1 MQVKD
6 LEHLLGF
13 RVHVLSPEPAF
24 LGSEEEK
31 NSKMIILWKQGD
43 SVMVVIFCI
52 LFFV

>member
-13 RVHVLSPEPAF
+13 RVHVLSPEHAC
-24 LGSEEEK
+24 LRSEEK
-31 NSKMIILWKQGD
+31 NSKIIIIWEQGV